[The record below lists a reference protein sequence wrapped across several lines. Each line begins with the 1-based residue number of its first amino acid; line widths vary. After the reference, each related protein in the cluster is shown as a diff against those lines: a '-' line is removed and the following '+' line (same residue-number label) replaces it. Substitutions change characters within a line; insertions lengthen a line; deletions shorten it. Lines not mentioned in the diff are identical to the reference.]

1 MQTQTLR
8 IVVALLVTVV
18 IMLFFY
24 TNREKDMYSKSAEP
38 AVAQIMTEIS
48 GWEKNV
54 LLRHLAPEAKQT
66 FTDEQLKD
74 WLNLYREFG
83 RFRSIKEINFSRVA
97 SAFGLFGDKKI
108 NYFGVAHFSTGEINF
123 NITLIERGG
132 YFLVYNLALTKVT

>member
-1 MQTQTLR
+1 MQIQTLR
-8 IVVALLVTVV
+8 IVVALMVTVV

-38 AVAQIMTEIS
+38 AVAQIMAEIS

-54 LLRHLAPEAKQT
+54 LLLHLAPEAKQS
-66 FTDEQLKD
+66 FTDEQLGD

-97 SAFGLFGDKKI
+97 SAFGLFGEKKI

-132 YFLVYNLALTKVT
+132 YFLVYNLALTKVS

>member
-66 FTDEQLKD
+66 FTDEQLND

-108 NYFGVAHFSTGEINF
+108 NYFGVAHFSTGEFNF

>member
-8 IVVALLVTVV
+8 IVVAILITVV

-24 TNREKDMYSKSAEP
+24 TNREKDRYSRSAEP

-54 LLRHLAPEAKQT
+54 LLLHLAPEAKQS
-66 FTDEQLKD
+66 FIDEQLND
-74 WLNLYREFG
+74 WLSLYREFG

-132 YFLVYNLALTKVT
+132 YFLVYNLALTKVS